1 METIIHKHGNRYPRP
16 TLPCTECGG
25 TLVLCYGEKV
35 QPYMRNKTSNKNCK
49 GGSGEGILHRL
60 AKQLLVDFLNENGEL
75 VTTSQCIYCPYI
87 YKETFS
93 GEAKEEVSIGNS
105 RADVAIFHEGEI
117 VSLVEI
123 FDTHRTV
130 NTEERNK
137 YPWREV
143 SAQSL
148 IEVLD
153 VLEVPK
159 KIELKNMLKIHCND
173 CEKKHEKK
181 VRENSITN
189 SHIAEQLG
197 YYRVNEQKDVLYYK
211 KIAVTGK
218 YNKITSWNVL
228 YNPLEKDYET
238 LNTLRRIL
246 PPPPSGH
253 GWCNRTRKML
263 DMQETSQGRKM
274 QTLLWK
280 VLFYCSEF

>member
-1 METIIHKHGNRYPRP
+1 MRHKNG
-16 TLPCTECGG
+16 
-25 TLVLCYGEKV
+25 
-35 QPYMRNKTSNKNCK
+35 NKNCK
-49 GGSGEGILHRL
+49 GGSGEGILHKL
-60 AKQLLVDFLNENGEL
+60 AKYLLVDFLNNNGEL
-75 VTTSQCIYCPYI
+75 VATNQCIYCPYI

-105 RADVAIFHEGEI
+105 RVDVAIFREEEI
-117 VSLVEI
+117 ISLVEV

-137 YPWREV
+137 YPWCEV

-153 VLEVPK
+153 VVDVPK

-197 YYRVNEQKDVLYYK
+197 YFQEIEQKDVLHYK

-218 YNKITSWNVL
+218 YKKITS
-228 YNPLEKDYET
+228 
-238 LNTLRRIL
+238 
-246 PPPPSGH
+246 
-253 GWCNRTRKML
+253 
-263 DMQETSQGRKM
+263 
-274 QTLLWK
+274 
-280 VLFYCSEF
+280 